1 MPRRRKRPGQQA
13 IGPDWQRIRAM
24 RAESREVQLARRRL
38 LLGIDERRLH
48 EPSTRRR
55 LARALRHERRA
66 ARSGRPPYD
75 PLRHLLLMRLERK
88 LKKGALRRRTGAS
101 TCQS

>member
-1 MPRRRKRPGQQA
+1 V
-13 IGPDWQRIRAM
+13 
-24 RAESREVQLARRRL
+24 RAESAEAQLARRKVM
-38 LLGIDERRLH
+38 LGIDERKLH
-48 EPSTRRR
+48 DPGTRRR

-75 PLRHLLLMRLERK
+75 PLRHLLLVRLERK
-88 LKKGALRRRTGAS
+88 LKKAALRRVSRTS

>member
-1 MPRRRKRPGQQA
+1 L
-13 IGPDWQRIRAM
+13 RIRAVL
-24 RAESREVQLARRRL
+24 AESPEAQLARRKVM
-38 LLGIDERRLH
+38 LGIDERKLH
-48 EPSTRRR
+48 EAGTRYR

-75 PLRHLLLMRLERK
+75 PLRHLVLVRLARK
-88 LKKGALRRRTGAS
+88 LKKGALRRMTRTS